1 MIEGVKNIL
10 IEHPIESKILN
21 VKGYVDIVVEME
33 DGRVYVYDFKTIN
46 SWSWKFKFGRM
57 KESKPS
63 FHQEL
68 QLGTYGWAI
77 EKEFGRCD
85 GLALIYYNKDTSV
98 TKQFE
103 VENSF
108 IEQAY
113 NFWTGVIDS
122 HKDDKLPPLQ
132 EGVAPVMEWECKYCN
147 FQELCE
153 GRN

>member
-1 MIEGVKNIL
+1 MGN
-10 IEHPIESKILN
+10 
-21 VKGYVDIVVEME
+21 
-33 DGRVYVYDFKTIN
+33 R
-46 SWSWKFKFGRM
+46 
-57 KESKPS
+57 
-63 FHQEL
+63 
-68 QLGTYGWAI
+68 
-77 EKEFGRCD
+77 KEFGRCD